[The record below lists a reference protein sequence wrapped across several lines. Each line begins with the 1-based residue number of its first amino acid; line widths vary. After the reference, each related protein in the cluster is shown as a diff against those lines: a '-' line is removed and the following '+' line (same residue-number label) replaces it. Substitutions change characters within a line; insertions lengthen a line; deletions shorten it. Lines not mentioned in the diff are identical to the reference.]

1 MVVELAFIFSLAIH
15 FCHLLEGIEHALDN
29 LLVGIINTCSY
40 LEIVRANELGFHLAN
55 VNREVFDEVGHTLAL
70 FAGKLGLFN
79 PFNLVVLEKPDISLL
94 AADGVEGLQHG
105 DRINLSVAYVVSL
118 VSEAKMCCPPRL
130 HQLETV
136 LNRL

>member
-55 VNREVFDEVGHTLAL
+55 VNREVC
-70 FAGKLGLFN
+70 LFN

-118 VSEAKMCCPPRL
+118 VSEAKMCCPSRL